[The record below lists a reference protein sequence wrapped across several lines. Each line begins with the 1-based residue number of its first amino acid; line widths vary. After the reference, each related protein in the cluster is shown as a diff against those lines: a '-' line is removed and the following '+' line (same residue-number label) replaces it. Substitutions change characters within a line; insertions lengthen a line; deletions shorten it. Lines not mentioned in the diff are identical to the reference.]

1 MRWFG
6 TVRART
12 GVVLDNVLLYV
23 TGGLAYA
30 RFNRDFTVLENG
42 PPPVSAV
49 FSSSRTRWGWT
60 AGVGSE
66 WSFAPNWS
74 LKSEFLYMR
83 FVDDEHLATR
93 FANESQKS

>member
-23 TGGLAYA
+23 TGGLVYA

-49 FSSSRTRWGWT
+49 FSSSRTRWDWT
-60 AGVGSE
+60 QAL
-66 WSFAPNWS
+66 APS
-74 LKSEFLYMR
+74 GRLRPSG
-83 FVDDEHLATR
+83 A
-93 FANESQKS
+93 